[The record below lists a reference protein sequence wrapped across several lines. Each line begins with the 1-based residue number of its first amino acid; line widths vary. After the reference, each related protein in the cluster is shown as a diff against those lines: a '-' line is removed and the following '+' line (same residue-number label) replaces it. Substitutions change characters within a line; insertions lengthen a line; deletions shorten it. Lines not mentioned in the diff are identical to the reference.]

1 MIWATISS
9 WSCFYWLYRASPS
22 LAAKNIINLIS
33 LLIIWWCPCIVN
45 WGNVSA
51 SYLNTQSQVIQCHW
65 TEQTNFFQLGR
76 QFPQCLS
83 VVPLPPV
90 SFKWGPDTYYRP
102 PNKTQDH
109 QPTSE
114 MQEPRE
120 THFKF
125 IRTLRR
131 WMGTEGLYWYQPRV
145 LHKVQ
150 KRATSLLWLSL
161 LIAKGVNKNKKSIMW
176 ELWVKFYLR
185 QNENYSPG
193 FSLSDISEEL
203 LWKVGKGGQ
212 YICDFSEGGYEKSSK
227 HFGRGFP
234 LVSERLLLFMW
245 NRCPIIVLVIF

>member
-1 MIWATISS
+1 MAVWGGLTNSCEKKRSEKVGLKLNIQKTKIMASGPTTS
-9 WSCFYWLYRASPS
+9 WE
-22 LAAKNIINLIS
+22 IDGET
-33 LLIIWWCPCIVN
+33 VE
-45 WGNVSA
+45 
-51 SYLNTQSQVIQCHW
+51 T
-65 TEQTNFFQLGR
+65 
-76 QFPQCLS
+76 
-83 VVPLPPV
+83 
-90 SFKWGPDTYYRP
+90 DTYYRP
-102 PNKTQDH
+102 PNRTQDH
-109 QPTSE
+109 QPISK

-120 THFKF
+120 THSKSSE
-125 IRTLRR
+125 LSEKVDGHRR
-131 WMGTEGLYWYQPRV
+131 SLLEQPRL

-150 KRATSLLWLSL
+150 KRATSLLWVSL
-161 LIAKGVNKNKKSIMW
+161 LIAKVVKKKKSTMW

-185 QNENYSPG
+185 HNENYSPG